1 MNKVTML
8 APGVRLNIIPSEK
21 FKTVLMGVYIGR
33 PLTEDEASLNAL
45 LSRVLD
51 KATHKLKSPRELNQL
66 LDDLYGSVLVSDVH
80 KYGER
85 QMTQVK
91 LQMPGEDFVHAQG
104 LLKEAVSLLNDVI
117 NHPRVIEDGFDPS
130 IVEQEKRGLMA
141 EIRMRIDDK
150 ASWAMGRC
158 IETMCADEPYHIH
171 ELGTLEG
178 LEAIDAKQLYAH
190 YLEWITTSPI
200 DVMVIG
206 NFDADAMTDLF
217 KDMFEIQS
225 GDRLTIAREEV
236 ISHPSEVTRYS
247 ESHDMKQ
254 GRLAL
259 GYRMNVPYESPQY
272 PAALLATVVLGY
284 GGSSRL
290 FKVVRE
296 REGLSYSVYA
306 RAEKFKSVMLV
317 YAGVDFEKMDQ
328 AEALI
333 IQEIESMKQG
343 NITAD
348 ELDIAKRTYISNLD
362 SISDYPNS
370 YINYLYSQFLTQ
382 GALDQAAYRKEI
394 ESLDLD
400 AVVAAMQHFE
410 LDTIV
415 QLVKEETHAI

>member
-91 LQMPGEDFVHAQG
+91 LQIPGEDFVHAQG

-225 GDRLTIAREEV
+225 SDRLTIAREEV

>member
-91 LQMPGEDFVHAQG
+91 LQIPGEDFVHAQG